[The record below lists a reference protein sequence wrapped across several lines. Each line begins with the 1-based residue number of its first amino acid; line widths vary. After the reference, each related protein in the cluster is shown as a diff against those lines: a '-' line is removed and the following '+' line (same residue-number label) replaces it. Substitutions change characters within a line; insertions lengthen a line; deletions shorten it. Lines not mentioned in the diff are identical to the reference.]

1 MSGTVPAQNAPRP
14 AESGALHR
22 VLVFSAVVLLLAGL
36 GSLGVILAAAM
47 AGTPVWAGFLGLAW
61 FCFPIAF
68 VLMLLLMAASI
79 RRRRRS

>member
-22 VLVFSAVVLLLAGL
+22 VLVSSAVVLLLAGL

-47 AGTPVWAGFLGLAW
+47 TGAPVWTGFMGLAW
-61 FCFPIAF
+61 FCFPISF
-68 VLMLLLMAASI
+68 VLMVVLMAGSI
-79 RRRRRS
+79 RRRRSS

>member
-36 GSLGVILAAAM
+36 GSLGVILAGAM
-47 AGTPVWAGFLGLAW
+47 AGTPVWTGFMGLAW

-68 VLMLLLMAASI
+68 VLMVLLIVGSI
-79 RRRRRS
+79 RRRRSS

>member
-36 GSLGVILAAAM
+36 GSLGVILAGAM
-47 AGTPVWAGFLGLAW
+47 TGTPVWTGFLGLAW

-68 VLMLLLMAASI
+68 VLMVVLMAGSI
-79 RRRRRS
+79 RRRRSS